1 MIGSMILT
9 MIIAYGLQ
17 WYVNLPVDRWLLLAW
32 QALALLL
39 VIRFSAIS
47 RNQAKQRPDLEQ
59 PYRMLIENAMDVV
72 FFITPSGN
80 INWVSPAVC
89 ELLGYKPEVMQG
101 HDWKEYVDPDDQG
114 KLIDALAGNSKHG
127 SSRFEA
133 RFRKQTGQIWWFS
146 ITLNSLRNSRG
157 EIVGHVGCWHDINSE
172 MQLRMALAESELKYR
187 LLSENSTDV
196 VIRLRECN
204 IVWISPSVTPLLCWL
219 PEECIGQHVNE
230 FIHAD
235 DRPDCQY
242 QYMAIQERGRLTSRL
257 RIKAKNNRCH
267 WGEVHV
273 KPYQDEFGRVD
284 GLIASLYIVD
294 AEVSA
299 MEKLEHRA
307 RTDELTGLLNRSELL
322 RQLKYIQLSVR
333 RSGMHTA
340 VLFCDIDNF
349 KVINTNFGHAVGDQ
363 LLCAVAER
371 IEACLRSS
379 DLASRVGGDELLIL
393 LQGVQAMGSAVAIAE
408 KIRKVIATPIH
419 TQAGFISITIS
430 VGATLCRQEESIDG
444 TIARADSAM
453 FEAKRLGRNR
463 VVHIL

>member
-1 MIGSMILT
+1 MILT

-204 IVWISPSVTPLLCWL
+204 IVWISP
-219 PEECIGQHVNE
+219 
-230 FIHAD
+230 
-235 DRPDCQY
+235 
-242 QYMAIQERGRLTSRL
+242 
-257 RIKAKNNRCH
+257 
-267 WGEVHV
+267 
-273 KPYQDEFGRVD
+273 
-284 GLIASLYIVD
+284 
-294 AEVSA
+294 
-299 MEKLEHRA
+299 
-307 RTDELTGLLNRSELL
+307 
-322 RQLKYIQLSVR
+322 
-333 RSGMHTA
+333 
-340 VLFCDIDNF
+340 
-349 KVINTNFGHAVGDQ
+349 
-363 LLCAVAER
+363 
-371 IEACLRSS
+371 
-379 DLASRVGGDELLIL
+379 
-393 LQGVQAMGSAVAIAE
+393 
-408 KIRKVIATPIH
+408 
-419 TQAGFISITIS
+419 
-430 VGATLCRQEESIDG
+430 
-444 TIARADSAM
+444 
-453 FEAKRLGRNR
+453 
-463 VVHIL
+463 